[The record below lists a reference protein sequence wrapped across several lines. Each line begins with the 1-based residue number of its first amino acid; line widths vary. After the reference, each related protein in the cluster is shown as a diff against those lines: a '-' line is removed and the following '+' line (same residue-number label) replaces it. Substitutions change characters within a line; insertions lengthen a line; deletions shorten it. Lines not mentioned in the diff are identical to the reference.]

1 MLETTTPAVKKS
13 SARPL
18 VLVVETDD
26 DQRRAICNAL
36 DTAGFAVCEAASG
49 AEGLARA
56 AELGP
61 DLILLDAELTASDG
75 IGLCRVLREGLTSG
89 QVPIVVMT
97 SAADPGAVQ
106 RALDAGASDFVTRP
120 VDTALLGPRLR
131 NLLRTS
137 RSLSRLRESQS
148 QLNHAQRLA
157 RLGSWE
163 WKLTAEGLDLS
174 LEGARLFGL
183 GEQQV
188 PVEALLA
195 QVAPEDRT
203 RMEQVLD
210 SARQEGKP
218 FALDHRVRLA
228 NGTLRYLHTQGVAGE
243 VGSSGQFALS
253 GTFQDISERRRAEE
267 KIHYLAHY
275 DPLTGL
281 PNRLLFNEQLAYILS
296 YARRQRHQLALLFL
310 DLDRF
315 KTINESLG
323 HRAGDEL
330 LRQVAERLKEATR
343 KTDFVA
349 RQARDEFP
357 QTVARLGGDEFSIWL
372 PDIHHVQD
380 VMKVLRRIDQ
390 TMRRPFRLEGQEVF
404 ISSSIGIALYP
415 HDGAEVESLLR
426 NADTAMHHAKQ
437 EGRDTYRFYSGAMN
451 SAARRMLTMEN
462 SLHRA
467 LERNELLLYYQPQL
481 DLASGRITGAE
492 MLLRW
497 HHQGKD
503 LIMPGEFIPL
513 AEESGLIVQLG
524 EWALL
529 TACNQARRWQDE
541 GLPELQVAV
550 NLSSRQFWKEH
561 LAASVARVLA
571 ETGLDPCWLR
581 LELTESILMQNRV
594 GTVATLNFLQE
605 LGVGI
610 ALDDFGTGF
619 SSLSYLKQ
627 FPLNDLKIDQSFIR
641 DLHLEKDS
649 DAIVRAII
657 SMGRSLGLRVIAEGV
672 EHAGQL
678 AVLRQEGCDCVQGFL
693 VGKPMPAEEF
703 ARFLRGW
710 QPESLP
716 APLRPAERAQPLPS
730 TS

>member
-1 MLETTTPAVKKS
+1 MPETTPSAVKKAPS
-13 SARPL
+13 RPQI
-18 VLVVETDD
+18 LVVDAD
-26 DQRRAICNAL
+26 ADQRKILCAAL
-36 DTAGFAVCEAASG
+36 DADGFAVTAAPTG
-49 AEGLARA
+49 PEGLARA
-56 AELGP
+56 GEERP
-61 DLILLDAELTASDG
+61 DLILLDVELPESNG
-75 IGLCRVLREGLTSG
+75 IDICRILRERSG
-89 QVPIVVMT
+89 SPHLPIVIMT
-97 SAADPGAVQ
+97 NPGDPGTIQ
-106 RALDAGASDFVTRP
+106 RALDAGADDFVIRP
-120 VDTALLGPRLR
+120 VDPALLGHRLR

-137 RSLSRLRESQS
+137 GTLSQLRESQS

-163 WKLTAEGLDLS
+163 WAAAAEDLQLS
-174 LEGARLFGL
+174 REGARLFGL
-183 GEQQV
+183 GGERV

-195 QVAPEDRT
+195 QVASEDRS
-203 RMEQVLD
+203 RFEKALD
-210 SARQEGKP
+210 AARQEGKP
-218 FALDHRVRLA
+218 FALDHRIRLV
-228 NGTLRYLHTQGVAGE
+228 NGTHRYLHTQGVVGE
-243 VGSSGQFALS
+243 VGGSGHFTLS
-253 GTFQDISERRRAEE
+253 GTCQDISERRRAEE

-330 LRQVAERLKEATR
+330 LRQVAQRLKEATR

-372 PDIHHVQD
+372 PDIQHVQD
-380 VMKVLRRIDQ
+380 VMKVLRRVLKA
-390 TMRRPFRLEGQEVF
+390 MARPFPLEGQEVF

-415 HDGAEVESLLR
+415 HDGADVESLLK

-437 EGRDTYRFYSGAMN
+437 EGRDTYRFYSGAMS
-451 SAARRMLTMEN
+451 SAARRMLNMEN

-467 LERNELLLYYQPQL
+467 LERNELLLYFQPQL
-481 DLASGRITGAE
+481 DLASGRIAGAE
-492 MLLRW
+492 TLLRW

-513 AEESGLIVQLG
+513 AEESGLIVELG

-529 TACNQARRWQDE
+529 TACNQARRWQDQ
-541 GLPELQVAV
+541 GLPKLQIAV

-561 LAASVARVLA
+561 LSASVTRVLA
-571 ETGLDPCWLR
+571 ETGLDPRWLH
-581 LELTESILMQNRV
+581 LELTEGILMQNRV

-627 FPLNDLKIDQSFIR
+627 FPLNDLKIDQAFIR

-649 DAIVRAII
+649 GLIVRAII
-657 SMGRSLGLRVIAEGV
+657 NMGHSLGLRVIAEGV
-672 EHAGQL
+672 EHPEQL
-678 AVLRQEGCDCVQGFL
+678 AILRQEGCDCAQGFL
-693 VGKPMPAEEF
+693 IGKPMPAEEF
-703 ARFLRGW
+703 AHFLRGW
-710 QPESLP
+710 QPQALP
-716 APLRPAERAQPLPS
+716 AALRPGGKDQPLPAAG
-730 TS
+730 